1 MRSLILS
8 AMLVAALGT
17 LGAPALAGGYPVS
30 GNWGQSSSSAKGAI
44 DCAGKRVIGFN
55 GDQRT
60 DSHSGVPGYRNL
72 SVTSAGS
79 SQYRV
84 VDEFS
89 NAQVKYG
96 RTSYT
101 LRKIDDDHIEMH
113 MQSGGTL
120 KLQRCK

>member
-1 MRSLILS
+1 MT
-8 AMLVAALGT
+8 LVAA

-30 GNWGQSSSSAKGAI
+30 GNWGPTVAGQKGAI
-44 DCAGKRVIGFN
+44 DCTGKRVIGFN

-60 DSHSGVPGYRNL
+60 DSKGSVPGYRNY
-72 SVTSAGS
+72 SVTPSGS

-101 LRKIDDDHIEMH
+101 LKQVDPDHIEMQT
-113 MQSGGTL
+113 QSGTL
-120 KLQRCK
+120 KLQRCKD

>member
-8 AMLVAALGT
+8 VTLVAVLGT
-17 LGAPALAGGYPVS
+17 PALAGGYPVS

-60 DSHSGVPGYRNL
+60 DSHGGVPGYRNF

-101 LRKIDDDHIEMH
+101 LRKIDDDHIEMQ